1 MKYKVIYKK
10 SVSKDWKRFK
20 NKTECEVLKKEV
32 DALLSN
38 NPPVQGK
45 LKGQYEGLYSYHL
58 RYKIMVVYKIFSDS
72 VLVLAVEPREGSYK
86 KKIQLI

>member
-10 SVSKDWKRFK
+10 SVSRDWKRFK
-20 NKTECEVLKKEV
+20 NKTEREVLKKEV
-32 DALLSN
+32 DALLSD

-45 LKGQYEGLYSYHL
+45 MKGRYEGLYSHHV
-58 RYKIMVVYKIFSDS
+58 RYKVVVVYKIFSDS

-86 KKIQLI
+86 KEYS

>member
-20 NKTECEVLKKEV
+20 NKTDREVLKKEV
-32 DALLSN
+32 DALLSD

-45 LKGQYEGLYSYHL
+45 MKGRYEGLYSHHI
-58 RYKIMVVYKIFSDS
+58 RYKIVVVYKIFSDS

-86 KKIQLI
+86 KEYS